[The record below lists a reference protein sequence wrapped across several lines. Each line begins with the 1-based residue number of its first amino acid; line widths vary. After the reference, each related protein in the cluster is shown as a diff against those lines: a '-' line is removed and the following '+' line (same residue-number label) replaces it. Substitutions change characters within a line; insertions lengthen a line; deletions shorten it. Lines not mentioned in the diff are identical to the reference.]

1 MERADGK
8 RGEKIAL
15 QHLLRRGLRL
25 RERNWRCGHLELDLV
40 MEDDSRIHI
49 IEVRSRTAPYLI
61 SPLESVDRTKQR
73 KIIRAASAYVKRY
86 RIRKEVVFDIV
97 SITYFEDKYN
107 IEYYEGAFF
116 PLYI

>member
-15 QHLLRRGLRL
+15 QYLLNRGLRI
-25 RERNWRCGHLELDLV
+25 RDRNWRCGHLELDLV
-40 MEDDSRIHI
+40 MEDENLIHI

-61 SPLESVDRTKQR
+61 SPLDSVDRTKQR
-73 KIIRAASAYVKRY
+73 KIIRAASAYMKRF

-97 SITYFEDKYN
+97 SVTYFENGYN